1 MRFEWLGQGPT
12 LAIWLK
18 FSCLDIPP
26 QCLSV
31 LSILRLSQ
39 ALARL
44 RCSNEVNRDDIV
56 EARRLMTL
64 SRSSV
69 TEAANGRDDE
79 EGRKKDDPISI
90 VYSIIR
96 SHAQST
102 GSPAVKIA
110 QILPMVLSRG
120 RTQEDL
126 DRCIEEYEAL
136 NVWFVNQTRTL
147 VRFVDGDEDLA

>member
-1 MRFEWLGQGPT
+1 
-12 LAIWLK
+12 
-18 FSCLDIPP
+18 
-26 QCLSV
+26 
-31 LSILRLSQ
+31 
-39 ALARL
+39 
-44 RCSNEVNRDDIV
+44 
-56 EARRLMTL
+56 MTL

-69 TEAANGRDDE
+69 TEAGHGRDDE